1 MHIKLEDCGDLLYME
16 VSRMAMLLHLL
27 SAEDIGVCGVVCLE
41 VFVFLPVEN

>member
-27 SAEDIGVCGVVCLE
+27 SAEDIGVVCLE